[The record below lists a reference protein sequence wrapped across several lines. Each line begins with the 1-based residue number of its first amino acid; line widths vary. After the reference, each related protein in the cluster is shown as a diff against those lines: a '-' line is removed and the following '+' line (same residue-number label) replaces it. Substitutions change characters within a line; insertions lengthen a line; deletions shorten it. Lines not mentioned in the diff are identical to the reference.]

1 MSLKRYAIWDKQ
13 TSIITPVGEILSP
26 KQWIDRYP
34 MAGLDNITV
43 VCQAGEINGG
53 FFGTLGQMVQM
64 YEQDGAD
71 FSNAKTDIEKLEVI
85 EAFEDAMNNP
95 PDTGESTPEERIA
108 AALEYNNLLNSQTV
122 NEDDPD
128 ED

>member
-13 TSIITPVGEILSP
+13 SPIITPIGEVLTAA
-26 KQWIDRYP
+26 QWIERYP
-34 MAGLDNITV
+34 MAGIESITV
-43 VCQAGEINGG
+43 ICSAGEINGG

-64 YEQDGAD
+64 YEAQGAD
-71 FSNAKTDIEKLEVI
+71 FSEATTDIEKLEVI
-85 EAFEDAMNNP
+85 EAFEDLMNNP

-108 AALEYNNLLNSQTV
+108 AALEYNNMLNTPIV
-122 NEDDPD
+122 NTDDPD